1 LSEDSDKDAGKSTDS
16 LKEENTSLKEESDE
30 KKNETGDFFNFH
42 SILSGFKEFLERTHQ
57 VDDPGS
63 ETTDVSK
70 PKPDSQV
77 SDQVSDVKEE
87 LPSETSESH
96 AKQDDYFPLK
106 EHLMHYKSF
115 RNLISKKTLIME
127 VAATV
132 IGAALIIYG
141 VINSF
146 VSVDKVA
153 DNVVFGERAMIS
165 VFFILI
171 GVLLMAAAFARK
183 LLSTS
188 FLNKIHSELEV
199 AEGRPKAPEDNSKDE
214 SKESSNDLEGTK
226 VKDKNNKDDVRV
238 GSSIDGENKK

>member
-1 LSEDSDKDAGKSTDS
+1 MSEDSDKDAGKSTDS
-16 LKEENTSLKEESDE
+16 LKEESTSLKEESN
-30 KKNETGDFFNFH
+30 KKKDKTGDSFNFH
-42 SILSGFKEFLERTHQ
+42 SPLSGFKEFLERTHQ

-70 PKPDSQV
+70 SKPDSQV
-77 SDQVSDVKEE
+77 SDQVSDVKGEV
-87 LPSETSESH
+87 PYESH
-96 AKQDDYFPLK
+96 TKQDDYFPLK

-132 IGAALIIYG
+132 IGAVLIIYG

-199 AEGRPKAPEDNSKDE
+199 AEGRPKTPEDNSKDE
-214 SKESSNDLEGTK
+214 SKESSDDPECTK
-226 VKDKNNKDDVRV
+226 VKNKNNKDNVKV
-238 GSSIDGENKK
+238 GSSIDEENKK

>member
-1 LSEDSDKDAGKSTDS
+1 MSEDSDKDAGKSTDS
-16 LKEENTSLKEESDE
+16 LREESTSLKEELD
-30 KKNETGDFFNFH
+30 KKKDKTGDSFNFH
-42 SILSGFKEFLERTHQ
+42 SPLSGFKEFLERTHQ

-70 PKPDSQV
+70 SKHDSQV
-77 SDQVSDVKEE
+77 SHQVSDVKEE
-87 LPSETSESH
+87 VPSETSKSH
-96 AKQDDYFPLK
+96 AKHDDYFPLK
-106 EHLMHYKSF
+106 EHLMQYKSF

-127 VAATV
+127 AAAIV

-199 AEGRPKAPEDNSKDE
+199 AEGRPKAPEDNSRDE
-214 SKESSNDLEGTK
+214 SKESSDDLEGTT
-226 VKDKNNKDDVRV
+226 VKDKNNKDNVRV
-238 GSSIDGENKK
+238 GSNVDGENKK